1 MIARLSGRL
10 GRNILLLSAL
20 LFFGVPVLWLF
31 LATTKTSDQLRDD
44 APMSFGSFEQIG
56 IAWSHLIGYN
66 DGIIATWTLNSI
78 LYTLGSM
85 VIALLACVPAGY
97 GLAKFRFRGRGAV
110 LFLTLVTMVVPS
122 AALILPLYLQMSAV
136 GLTNTPWSVILPL
149 AFYPFGVYLVYL
161 FAATTI
167 PDSVIEAARL
177 DGVSEWGILT
187 RIFLPLAIPVIV
199 MVAFFAFVNAWN
211 AFFLPYIM
219 LTDSDLANL
228 QTGLQLLMRNTNAL
242 GGANF
247 TGNPIREPEIALAA
261 IISVSPILF
270 IFLFA
275 QRHLVAGQTAGA
287 EKG

>member
-31 LATTKTSDQLRDD
+31 LATTKTSDQLRND

-66 DGIIATWTLNSI
+66 DGIIAAWTLNSV

-97 GLAKFRFRGRGAV
+97 GLAKFRFRGRGVV

-187 RIFLPLAIPVIV
+187 RIFLPLAVPVIV

-261 IISVSPILF
+261 IISVSPILC

>member
-1 MIARLSGRL
+1 MIARLGGRL
-10 GRNILLLSAL
+10 GRNLLLLATV

-31 LATTKTSDQLRDD
+31 LATTKTSEQLRTE
-44 APMSFGSFEQIG
+44 APLAFGSFERIG
-56 IAWSHLIGYN
+56 AAWSHLIGYN
-66 DGIIATWTLNSI
+66 DGIIGVWTLNSV
-78 LYTLGSM
+78 LYTVGSM

-97 GLAKFRFRGRGAV
+97 GLAKFRFRGRGV
-110 LFLTLVTMVVPS
+110 ILFLTLVTMVVPS
-122 AALILPLYLQMSAV
+122 AALILPLYLQMSAI
-136 GLTNTPWSVILPL
+136 GLTNTAWSVILPL

-187 RIFLPLAIPVIV
+187 RIFVPLAVPVIV

-247 TGNPIREPEIALAA
+247 TGIPIREPEIALAA
-261 IISVSPILF
+261 IISVSPILC

>member
-31 LATTKTSDQLRDD
+31 LATTKTSDQLRND

-97 GLAKFRFRGRGAV
+97 GLAKFRFRGRGVV

-177 DGVSEWGILT
+177 DGLSEWGIMM
-187 RIFLPLAIPVIV
+187 RIFLPLAVPVIV

-247 TGNPIREPEIALAA
+247 TGIPIREPEIALAA
-261 IISVSPILF
+261 IVSVSPILL

>member
-1 MIARLSGRL
+1 MIARLSGRF
-10 GRNILLLSAL
+10 GRNLLLIATL
-20 LFFGVPVLWLF
+20 LFFGIPVLWLF
-31 LATTKTSDQLRDD
+31 LATTKTSAQLKND
-44 APMSFGSFEQIG
+44 APLSFGSFDQIG
-56 IAWSHLIGYN
+56 AAWTHLFDYS
-66 DGIIATWTLNSI
+66 DGIIGTWTLNSVG
-78 LYTLGSM
+78 YTVGSV

-149 AFYPFGVYLVYL
+149 AFYPFGVYLIYL

-177 DGVSEWGILT
+177 DGVSEWGILM
-187 RIFLPLAIPVIV
+187 RIFLPLALPAIV
-199 MVAFFAFVNAWN
+199 MVAFFAFVNSWN

-219 LTDSDLANL
+219 LTDADLANL

-247 TGNPIREPEIALAA
+247 TGIPIREPEIALAA
-261 IISVSPILF
+261 IISVSPILL

-275 QRHLVAGQTAGA
+275 QRYLVAGQTAGA